1 MDATD
6 NTGKATGP
14 ELAAAPAAEG
24 GTAASTSVSGCPL
37 GPDAVAI
44 LATEH
49 WSLIGHRSLLWN
61 EAYSRT
67 TIFLGALSAAI
78 VALALVANANGF
90 GSRTVTLALVLLPV
104 VLFLGIATHIRVV
117 EINQAEI
124 ELMLAMNRL
133 RNAYLRIA
141 PGLEPYFS
149 TSPHDDERGLTAS
162 YLSFHGR
169 GLRPWGHFLSNTPT
183 VIATVDAAL
192 AAAIAVLAVRKAGAT
207 TTLAVVVGA
216 MAFLVVW
223 TALFLLQRQSLS
235 ALRRSKPR
243 FPTPPDESLSGPG
256 RPYLRPAPRPRPTT
270 PRSPTPRQRLVDKP
284 DPGSPPCGTS
294 PSTAPT
300 TSAAKN
306 TPA

>member
-6 NTGKATGP
+6 NTGKALGP
-14 ELAAAPAAEG
+14 ELAAAPGAEG
-24 GTAASTSVSGCPL
+24 GPAVSTPVSDHPL

-49 WSLIGHRSLLWN
+49 WSLIGSRSLLWN

-78 VALALVANANGF
+78 VALALVANAAGF
-90 GSRTVTLALVLLPV
+90 GPRTATLALVLLPV

-141 PGLEPYFS
+141 PALEPYFS
-149 TSPHDDERGLTAS
+149 TSPHDDQRGLTAS
-162 YLSFHGR
+162 YLLTAR
-169 GLRPWGHFLSNTPT
+169 GLRPWARFLVNPPT

-192 AAAIAVLAVRKAGAT
+192 AAAIAVLAMRKAAAA
-207 TTLAVVVGA
+207 TTLAVAVGTV
-216 MAFLVVW
+216 AFLVVW
-223 TALFLLQRQSLS
+223 MALFLLQRHSLS
-235 ALRRSKPR
+235 PLRRSKPR

-256 RPYLRPAPRPRPTT
+256 RPNLRIN
-270 PRSPTPRQRLVDKP
+270 RSP
-284 DPGSPPCGTS
+284 
-294 PSTAPT
+294 
-300 TSAAKN
+300 
-306 TPA
+306 

>member
-1 MDATD
+1 MPTATP
-6 NTGKATGP
+6 TP
-14 ELAAAPAAEG
+14 
-24 GTAASTSVSGCPL
+24 VSNHPL

-49 WSLIGHRSLLWN
+49 WSLIAARSLLWN

-78 VALALVANANGF
+78 VALALVANATGF
-90 GSRTVTLALVLLPV
+90 GPRTATLALVLLPV

-117 EINQAEI
+117 EINQAET

-141 PGLEPYFS
+141 PGLKPYFS
-149 TSPHDDERGLTAS
+149 TSSHDDERGLTAS
-162 YLSFHGR
+162 SMLASFGGR

-183 VIATVDAAL
+183 VIATIDAAL
-192 AAAIAVLAVRKAGAT
+192 VAAIAVLAVRKAGAAT
-207 TTLAVVVGA
+207 ALTVAVGA
-216 MAFLVVW
+216 VAFLVMW

-235 ALRRSKPR
+235 PLRRSKPR

-256 RPYLRPAPRPRPTT
+256 RPYLGECARSEHSISPDTISIACSVGK
-270 PRSPTPRQRLVDKP
+270 PRSVNARQVGRSIRARTMSLATGLGASGRSASPTRASSV
-284 DPGSPPCGTS
+284 SSICWW
-294 PSTAPT
+294 
-300 TSAAKN
+300 
-306 TPA
+306 

>member
-6 NTGKATGP
+6 NTGKVPGP

-24 GTAASTSVSGCPL
+24 GTAASASVSDHPL

-49 WSLIGHRSLLWN
+49 RSLIGHRSLLWN
-61 EAYSRT
+61 EAYSHT

-78 VALALVANANGF
+78 VALALVANASGF
-90 GSRTVTLALVLLPV
+90 GPRTVTLALVLPPV
-104 VLFLGIATHIRVV
+104 VLFLGIATQIRVV

-124 ELMLAMNRL
+124 ELVLAMNRL

-141 PGLEPYFS
+141 PALAPYFS

-162 YLSFHGR
+162 YLSLHGG

-192 AAAIAVLAVRKAGAT
+192 AAAIAALAVRKAGAA

-216 MAFLVVW
+216 VAFLVVW

-235 ALRRSKPR
+235 ALCCSKPR
-243 FPTPPDESLSGPG
+243 FRTPPDESLSGPG
-256 RPYLRPAPRPRPTT
+256 RPYLRT
-270 PRSPTPRQRLVDKP
+270 P
-284 DPGSPPCGTS
+284 
-294 PSTAPT
+294 
-300 TSAAKN
+300 
-306 TPA
+306 